1 MQVVKA
7 SSLIRSVP
15 GTVDEART
23 PILPLASHSSSMDLT
38 SSHRKSYLGSLLAVL
53 TDGLLP
59 LLSLFFSAYNT
70 AELFL
75 VDTSYGWLGLGLFC
89 LPSVLVLLFYVENM
103 LHRSVDFRRA
113 NRTFLSVARRG

>member
-1 MQVVKA
+1 MHVVKA
-7 SSLIRSVP
+7 SPLIRSVP
-15 GTVDEART
+15 GTVDKACT

-59 LLSLFFSAYNT
+59 LLSLLFSAYNT

-103 LHRSVDFRRA
+103 LHRSPLVLITCPRI
-113 NRTFLSVARRG
+113 N